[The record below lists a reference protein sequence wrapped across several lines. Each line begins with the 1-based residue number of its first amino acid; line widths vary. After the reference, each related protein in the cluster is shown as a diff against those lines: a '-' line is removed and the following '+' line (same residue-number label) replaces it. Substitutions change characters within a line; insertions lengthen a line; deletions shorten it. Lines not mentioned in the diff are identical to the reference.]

1 MIMVDNLFAF
11 IMSIIYVTTN
21 TTFSVSL
28 LPEVVKEQPLKM
40 LSKAGEAQSFGFTI
54 GQLYASPY

>member
-1 MIMVDNLFAF
+1 
-11 IMSIIYVTTN
+11 MSIIYVTTN

-54 GQLYASPY
+54 GQLYTSPY